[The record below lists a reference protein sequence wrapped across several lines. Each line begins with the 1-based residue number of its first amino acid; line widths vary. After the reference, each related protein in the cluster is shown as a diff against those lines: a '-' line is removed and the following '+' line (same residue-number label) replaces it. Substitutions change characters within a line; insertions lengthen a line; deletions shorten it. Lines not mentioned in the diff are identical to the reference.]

1 MPTIPAPAT
10 PGARFFAFRIL
21 QDIERTGALADEAI
35 NRVLATVHIDSR
47 DRALTVE
54 LVYGVLRHR
63 GTLDWRLDHVSDRP
77 MERLPLPIR
86 TVLRLGSY
94 QLLYLERIPPSAAVN
109 ESVLLA
115 KSVRGR
121 DWSGFVNAIL
131 RTLQRVEPLP
141 WPDPTKDPASAYAV
155 CYACPRWLVERWIAR
170 FGTDDAERLCLA
182 TITVPPLTLRV
193 NTQRFTREELQV
205 QFLNAGVESR
215 STAVS
220 PVGIT
225 LEKQGAIT
233 DLPLFNEGAFYVE
246 DEAAQLVPLLLDAQ
260 PGERILDACA
270 APGGKATHLAAIMR
284 NRGEIIACD
293 RSGSRLHLL
302 EQNCRRLGVSIVA
315 PVEIDAARLDA
326 PVSSRNSLF
335 SQPFDRILVDAPC
348 SGFGVLR
355 RHPEAKWLK
364 HEHLLH
370 QQQTRQLAILAH
382 VGPLLRPGG
391 IIVYSTCSTEIEE
404 NEQVIDRF
412 CFGHPDF
419 SREAVMPWLPIPG
432 RSLVNSYGDLSTMLA
447 PHAYSMDGFFGARL
461 RKAT

>member
-1 MPTIPAPAT
+1 MATRPASPT

-21 QDIERTGALADEAI
+21 QDIERTDAMADEAI
-35 NRVLATVHIDSR
+35 NRALAAAHIDSR

-63 GTLDWRLDHVSDRP
+63 GTLDWRLNHVSDRP

-86 TVLRLGSY
+86 TVLRLGAY
-94 QLLYLERIPPSAAVN
+94 QLLYLERIPASAAVN

-115 KSVRGR
+115 KTVRGR

-131 RTLQRVEPLP
+131 RTLQRTDPLP
-141 WPDPTKDPASAYAV
+141 WPDPTKDPADTYAV
-155 CYACPRWLVERWIAR
+155 RYACPRWLVERWIAR
-170 FGTDDAERLCLA
+170 FGTDGAKHLCQA
-182 TITVPPLTLRV
+182 TVTVPPLTLRV
-193 NTQRFTREELQV
+193 NSQRFTREELQAE
-205 QFLNAGVESR
+205 FLNAGVESR

-220 PVGIT
+220 SVGIT

-233 DLPLFNEGAFYVE
+233 DLPLFSEGAFYVE

-270 APGGKATHLAAIMR
+270 APGGKATHLAAIMH

-293 RSGSRLHLL
+293 QNGSRLHFL
-302 EQNCRRLGVSIVA
+302 EQNCRRLGVSIVT
-315 PVEIDAARLDA
+315 PVEIDVARLDDS
-326 PVSSRNSLF
+326 VSSRNSLF
-335 SQPFDRILVDAPC
+335 SKPFDRILVDAPC

-364 HEHLLH
+364 HEHLL
-370 QQQTRQLAILAH
+370 QQQQARQLALLAR
-382 VGPLLRPGG
+382 VGRLLRPGG

-404 NEQVIDRF
+404 NEQVIEGF
-412 CFGHPDF
+412 CSGRLDF
-419 SREAVMPWLPIPG
+419 FREAAVPWLPIPG

-447 PHAYSMDGFFGARL
+447 PRAYSMDGFFAARL